1 MATKQLIF
9 ISLLLVTTLSNAAG
23 ISNLFNDLVKKPVP
37 ADQNT
42 QRPQAPQAPT
52 TPKSIPTPVKK

>member
-9 ISLLLVTTLSNAAG
+9 TSLLLVTTLSNAAG
-23 ISNLFNDLVKKPVP
+23 INNLFNDLVKKPVP

-42 QRPQAPQAPT
+42 QRPQAPT

>member
-1 MATKQLIF
+1 MGTKQLIF
-9 ISLLLVTTLSNAAG
+9 VSLLLISTLSNAAG
-23 ISNLFNDLVKKPVP
+23 IANLFNDLMKKPVP

-42 QRPQAPQAPT
+42 QRPQAPT